1 MIIIKVLAIVGV
13 IVGIYFFIEEQ
24 LDINLNPAKMEGKE
38 GENTNSGYLESVTG
52 ASLDEQLIE
61 VLLMISS
68 CLKAGRNLDQAFE
81 LVAVSTPPPICNE
94 FRTLVQERRL
104 GVPMVEALTN
114 LANRVPSQDL
124 RLAVNATIFQQET
137 GGNLED
143 LYTQILLTIS
153 ERKKIMGKIVAG
165 TAHARLSGN
174 MVATIPVILAIIL
187 VYMQPDYL
195 KPMVTNPYGQIA
207 LLLAGAA
214 TILGVVFINR
224 MTTSILPDAEEAII
238 SKNDSTAQ
246 GRNKHKVLRMFLKP
260 FVLLM
265 SLLPA
270 NATNK
275 LKNETRFL
283 LNASGKATE
292 FEVDEFLGLMLMS
305 TIIFAL
311 IMMIFVNPSS
321 MGIWAWLV
329 LIMLLPIGFR
339 LPRIYLAH
347 LIRKRQKNIEFELPY
362 VIDLLSLAIE
372 SGLDLTGGIAKVVEK
387 SRNTDIVVE
396 FKMFLADIKVGKS
409 MEEALAD
416 MAERV
421 KVLSFF
427 SFVSS
432 LIQAQR
438 LGADIGPTLRAQ
450 AEQMRYQR
458 LILAEERVN
467 KLPVKLLIP
476 LVFFVFPSISVLLI
490 GPAMIQI
497 QTKFPKPESAE
508 SQDAGTQREDIGVLK
523 NDNSVKVQSQQPQTQ
538 YQPQT
543 QPQVQYQSQSQPQ
556 PQQQTQPV
564 SVTITEPVKES
575 VNKPD
580 NASLNN
586 SPDVA
591 KPQNSVENTQQS
603 SMSIQKPVEEDKNI
617 TKEQNVET
625 IPTVPNVTPAS
636 IVINEPV
643 AVPPTLAPITI
654 RESSI
659 NEEKPNSASEN
670 QPVVIKEDNV
680 LPKEQ
685 IINITEEQ
693 KTEAVSNQTVL
704 PSIIEI
710 NSNKAEKESLI
721 NDSNTTVKEDPIPQ
735 TLESSPQ
742 PQENSGQSSVNKI
755 ESGVEPNPGQNSS
768 QISVEVNIGE

>member
-1 MIIIKVLAIVGV
+1 MVVVNALIIIGILL
-13 IVGIYFFIEEQ
+13 GIYFYVLEKV
-24 LDINLNPAKMEGKE
+24 DISLNPAKMEGKE
-38 GENTNSGYLESVTG
+38 GDAANSGYLESVTG

-187 VYMQPDYL
+187 MYMQPDYL
-195 KPMVTNPYGQIA
+195 EPMLKNPYGQIA
-207 LLLAGAA
+207 LIIAA
-214 TILGVVFINR
+214 TATIIGVIFINR
-224 MTTSILPDAEEAII
+224 ITTSILPDAEEAVI
-238 SKNDSTAQ
+238 SKNDSTSKS
-246 GRNKHKVLRMFLKP
+246 KHKVLRLLIKP
-260 FVLLM
+260 FSVLM
-265 SLLPA
+265 AMLPP
-270 NATNK
+270 NVTNR

-283 LNASGKATE
+283 LNASGKAAE
-292 FEVDEFLGLMLMS
+292 FEVDEYIGLMALSMVVFAVIMLLLVSPS
-305 TIIFAL
+305 T
-311 IMMIFVNPSS
+311 
-321 MGIWAWLV
+321 MGFWAWIV
-329 LIMLLPIGFR
+329 LIALLPIGFR
-339 LPRIYLAH
+339 IPRFYLAH

-467 KLPVKLLIP
+467 KLPVKLLVP

-497 QTKFPKPESAE
+497 QTKFPKPEQME
-508 SQDAGTQREDIGVLK
+508 SQSVKKQKKDIGVLK
-523 NDNSVKVQSQQPQTQ
+523 NDSSVSMQTKA
-538 YQPQT
+538 
-543 QPQVQYQSQSQPQ
+543 
-556 PQQQTQPV
+556 V
-564 SVTITEPVKES
+564 SVTINEPVKEP
-575 VNKPD
+575 VKQQTKVVID
-580 NASLNN
+580 NSKNAA
-586 SPDVA
+586 PVVA
-591 KPQNSVENTQQS
+591 PQKKEQVIVEQQS
-603 SMSIQKPVEEDKNI
+603 SVKPAIIIEDKPV
-617 TKEQNVET
+617 TKEQPVET
-625 IPTVPNVTPAS
+625 INVVPNVTPA
-636 IVINEPV
+636 
-643 AVPPTLAPITI
+643 PIAIT
-654 RESSI
+654 
-659 NEEKPNSASEN
+659 
-670 QPVVIKEDNV
+670 QPVVVEEKSNEVKKVVPGEKAISPVVLPKNVKKEDNV
-680 LPKEQ
+680 SVINETSIEQ
-685 IINITEEQ
+685 SQ
-693 KTEAVSNQTVL
+693 SSNSAKSTSL

-710 NSNKAEKESLI
+710 HPEGNSSSKSSSEKAESSKKVQTEE
-721 NDSNTTVKEDPIPQ
+721 NDPLEYFTSPSTNGISIDVK
-735 TLESSPQ
+735 
-742 PQENSGQSSVNKI
+742 
-755 ESGVEPNPGQNSS
+755 
-768 QISVEVNIGE
+768 IGE

>member
-1 MIIIKVLAIVGV
+1 MIIVKVLAILGI

-24 LDINLNPAKMEGKE
+24 LDINLNSAKMEGKD
-38 GENTNSGYLESVTG
+38 GENANSSYLESVTG

-114 LANRVPSQDL
+114 LGNRVPSQDL

-174 MVATIPVILAIIL
+174 LVATIPVILAIVL
-187 VYMQPDYL
+187 LYMQPDYL
-195 KPMVTNPYGQIA
+195 KPMLTNPYGQIA
-207 LLLAGAA
+207 LLISVTA
-214 TILGVVFINR
+214 TILGVIFINR

-238 SKNDSTAQ
+238 SKNESSLT
-246 GRNKHKVLRMFLKP
+246 GKKKYRLLRMIISPLS
-260 FVLLM
+260 VLV
-265 SLLPA
+265 SFLPA
-270 NATNK
+270 KFTNK

-283 LNASGKATE
+283 LNASGKSNE
-292 FEVDEFLGLMLMS
+292 FEVDEFIGLMVLS
-305 TIIFAL
+305 TIIFGL
-311 IMMIFVNPSS
+311 IMLLFVSPVS
-321 MGIWAWLV
+321 MGGWAWLV
-329 LIMLLPIGFR
+329 LLCLLPIGFR

-490 GPAMIQI
+490 GPAIIQI
-497 QTKFPKPESAE
+497 QTKFPKPEHAESNKNNNENVKNNAGILKKETKEQAKVVTPSETKPKETSVLVNSSNNKIDMPILNKNENLNEKKVSNNNSKKVHIDEHQSNNNLINNSVEKKEFEHNTETIPVVPSVTPAPIIIEEPVANPNTEETIPSAE
-508 SQDAGTQREDIGVLK
+508 DI
-523 NDNSVKVQSQQPQTQ
+523 
-538 YQPQT
+538 
-543 QPQVQYQSQSQPQ
+543 
-556 PQQQTQPV
+556 
-564 SVTITEPVKES
+564 KE
-575 VNKPD
+575 
-580 NASLNN
+580 SLNN
-586 SPDVA
+586 DSSQLI
-591 KPQNSVENTQQS
+591 KQEKNSIYETFSNEKTVSDNPTTIINNRVPENNALNIYKEEFGENTGNSLSQ
-603 SMSIQKPVEEDKNI
+603 EEDSTFNGDS
-617 TKEQNVET
+617 N
-625 IPTVPNVTPAS
+625 
-636 IVINEPV
+636 
-643 AVPPTLAPITI
+643 PPSSS
-654 RESSI
+654 ESDS
-659 NEEKPNSASEN
+659 
-670 QPVVIKEDNV
+670 
-680 LPKEQ
+680 
-685 IINITEEQ
+685 
-693 KTEAVSNQTVL
+693 
-704 PSIIEI
+704 
-710 NSNKAEKESLI
+710 NSNLI
-721 NDSNTTVKEDPIPQ
+721 PI
-735 TLESSPQ
+735 
-742 PQENSGQSSVNKI
+742 
-755 ESGVEPNPGQNSS
+755 
-768 QISVEVNIGE
+768 EVYIGR

>member
-1 MIIIKVLAIVGV
+1 MIAIKVLAIIGV
-13 IVGIYFFIEEQ
+13 IVGIYFFIEDQ

-38 GENTNSGYLESVTG
+38 GDAANGGYLESVTG
-52 ASLDEQLIE
+52 ANLDEQLIE

-114 LANRVPSQDL
+114 LSNRVPSQDL

-187 VYMQPDYL
+187 LNMQPDYL
-195 KPMVTNPYGQIA
+195 KPMLTNPYGQIA
-207 LLLAGAA
+207 LLIAVAA
-214 TILGVVFINR
+214 TIIGVIFINR
-224 MTTSILPDAEEAII
+224 MTTSILPDAEEAMI
-238 SKNDSTAQ
+238 SKNESSAN
-246 GRNKHKVLRMFLKP
+246 GKNKYKLLRLINKP
-260 FVLLM
+260 FEAVMALI
-265 SLLPA
+265 PA
-270 NATNK
+270 QATNK
-275 LKNETRFL
+275 LRNETKFL
-283 LNASGKATE
+283 LNASGKSSE
-292 FEVDEFLGLMLMS
+292 FEVSEYIGLMAMS
-305 TIIFAL
+305 MVVFAV
-311 IMMIFVNPSS
+311 IMALFVNPFK
-321 MGIWAWLV
+321 MGILAWIV

-387 SRNTDIVVE
+387 SRNTDIIVE

-497 QTKFPKPESAE
+497 QTKFPKPEELE
-508 SQDAGTQREDIGVLK
+508 SERTAPAKSENIGVL
-523 NDNSVKVQSQQPQTQ
+523 NTSANQSAKPAKTM
-538 YQPQT
+538 
-543 QPQVQYQSQSQPQ
+543 
-556 PQQQTQPV
+556 QPV
-564 SVTITEPVKES
+564 QPVQPVKTIAEPVKKNADPQQSNNS
-575 VNKPD
+575 VNNQSTSVQP
-580 NASLNN
+580 AVI
-586 SPDVA
+586 PV
-591 KPQNSVENTQQS
+591 QNTIV
-603 SMSIQKPVEEDKNI
+603 IEDKVNVN
-617 TKEQNVET
+617 EQKVDT
-625 IPTVPNVTPAS
+625 MPVVPNVTPAP
-636 IVINEPV
+636 IVITEPDAPPPAPVTIIEPAKESVKEPVNTNQSSMQRDVSPSAV
-643 AVPPTLAPITI
+643 AVPVAI
-654 RESSI
+654 EV
-659 NEEKPNSASEN
+659 
-670 QPVVIKEDNV
+670 PVN
-680 LPKEQ
+680 
-685 IINITEEQ
+685 N
-693 KTEAVSNQTVL
+693 
-704 PSIIEI
+704 
-710 NSNKAEKESLI
+710 
-721 NDSNTTVKEDPIPQ
+721 NTTPENAAGGNAGSKMVPI
-735 TLESSPQ
+735 E
-742 PQENSGQSSVNKI
+742 EY
-755 ESGVEPNPGQNSS
+755 
-768 QISVEVNIGE
+768 IGE

>member
-1 MIIIKVLAIVGV
+1 MIAIKVLAIVGV
-13 IVGIYFFIEEQ
+13 IVGIYFFIEDQ

-38 GENTNSGYLESVTG
+38 GDAANSGYLESVTG

-174 MVATIPVILAIIL
+174 LVATIPVVLAIIL
-187 VYMQPDYL
+187 LHMQPDYL
-195 KPMVTNPYGQIA
+195 KPMLTNPYGQIA
-207 LLLAGAA
+207 LLIAVSA
-214 TILGVVFINR
+214 TIIGVVFINR
-224 MTTSILPDAEEAII
+224 MTTSILPDAEEAMI
-238 SKNDSTAQ
+238 SKNESSIT
-246 GRNKHKVLRMFLKP
+246 GKTKYKFLRLILKP
-260 FVLLM
+260 FETLM
-265 SLLPA
+265 AIIPSNL
-270 NATNK
+270 TNK
-275 LKNETRFL
+275 LKNETKFL
-283 LNASGKATE
+283 LNASGKSAE
-292 FEVDEFLGLMLMS
+292 FEVSEYIGLMALSMLV
-305 TIIFAL
+305 FAI
-311 IMMIFVNPSS
+311 IMMLFVNPFS
-321 MGIWAWLV
+321 MGAWAWLV
-329 LIMLLPIGFR
+329 LLFLLPIGFR

-387 SRNTDIVVE
+387 SRNTDIIVE

-458 LILAEERVN
+458 MILAEERVN

-497 QTKFPKPESAE
+497 QTKFPKPEELQSE
-508 SQDAGTQREDIGVLK
+508 DAAQSNKENIGVLNNSSSQNTK
-523 NDNSVKVQSQQPQTQ
+523 PAQTMQPVQPVKTSAKPVNNKVYPNQSNNSVGNQNSNVQPSVIQVPPPIIIEENAKIKEQKVDTM
-538 YQPQT
+538 
-543 QPQVQYQSQSQPQ
+543 
-556 PQQQTQPV
+556 PV
-564 SVTITEPVKES
+564 VPTVTPAPIEITEPVAVPPAPAPVTIVEPVKES
-575 VNKPD
+575 VNENSSSNSVNTD
-580 NASLNN
+580 QSSLKNNISPAAIAVPVSIEVPKSKAAVTIENEEIIKEEKSVSDSYTGNNTPANNN
-586 SPDVA
+586 SGPGDMV
-591 KPQNSVENTQQS
+591 
-603 SMSIQKPVEEDKNI
+603 PVEI
-617 TKEQNVET
+617 Y
-625 IPTVPNVTPAS
+625 I
-636 IVINEPV
+636 
-643 AVPPTLAPITI
+643 
-654 RESSI
+654 
-659 NEEKPNSASEN
+659 
-670 QPVVIKEDNV
+670 
-680 LPKEQ
+680 
-685 IINITEEQ
+685 
-693 KTEAVSNQTVL
+693 
-704 PSIIEI
+704 
-710 NSNKAEKESLI
+710 
-721 NDSNTTVKEDPIPQ
+721 
-735 TLESSPQ
+735 
-742 PQENSGQSSVNKI
+742 GQ
-755 ESGVEPNPGQNSS
+755 
-768 QISVEVNIGE
+768 

>member
-1 MIIIKVLAIVGV
+1 MIAIKVLAIIGV

-38 GENTNSGYLESVTG
+38 GDSSNGGYLESVTG

-114 LANRVPSQDL
+114 LSNRVPSQDL

-143 LYTQILLTIS
+143 LYTQILQTIS

-174 MVATIPVILAIIL
+174 LVATIPVILAIIL
-187 VYMQPDYL
+187 LNMQPDYL
-195 KPMVTNPYGQIA
+195 KPMFTNPYGQIA
-207 LLLAGAA
+207 LLLAIAA
-214 TILGVVFINR
+214 TIIGVVFINR
-224 MTTSILPDAEEAII
+224 MTTSILPDAEEAMI
-238 SKNDSTAQ
+238 SKNESSLK
-246 GRNKHKVLRMFLKP
+246 GKNKYKLLRLILKP
-260 FVLLM
+260 FEALMAVLPSNL
-265 SLLPA
+265 
-270 NATNK
+270 TNK
-275 LKNETRFL
+275 LKNETKFL
-283 LNASGKATE
+283 LNASGKSAE
-292 FEVDEFLGLMLMS
+292 FEVSEYIGLMALSMVV
-305 TIIFAL
+305 FAI
-311 IMMIFVNPSS
+311 IMMLFVNPAT
-321 MGIWAWLV
+321 MGAWAWLV
-329 LIMLLPIGFR
+329 LIFLLPIGFR

-387 SRNTDIVVE
+387 SRNTDIIVE

-438 LGADIGPTLRAQ
+438 LGADIGTTLRAQ

-497 QTKFPKPESAE
+497 QTKFPKPEQLE
-508 SQDAGTQREDIGVLK
+508 SEKTETAKKENIGVLNTSSNQSAKPAQTMQSVQPVKTTPEPVK
-523 NDNSVKVQSQQPQTQ
+523 NTVYQQQSNSSGNKQLEKVQPTVI
-538 YQPQT
+538 
-543 QPQVQYQSQSQPQ
+543 QVPTTIVIEEKASSKEQKVD
-556 PQQQTQPV
+556 TMPV
-564 SVTITEPVKES
+564 VPSVTPAPIVITEPVAAPPAPAPVTIIEPAKES
-575 VNKPD
+575 IKEPADSNQSSLEREVSPSAIAVPVAIEVPSEKP
-580 NASLNN
+580 
-586 SPDVA
+586 VHE
-591 KPQNSVENTQQS
+591 VENE
-603 SMSIQKPVEEDKNI
+603 KPVQEKA
-617 TKEQNVET
+617 KQNES
-625 IPTVPNVTPAS
+625 PSKMVP
-636 IVINEPV
+636 
-643 AVPPTLAPITI
+643 
-654 RESSI
+654 
-659 NEEKPNSASEN
+659 
-670 QPVVIKEDNV
+670 
-680 LPKEQ
+680 
-685 IINITEEQ
+685 
-693 KTEAVSNQTVL
+693 
-704 PSIIEI
+704 IE
-710 NSNKAEKESLI
+710 
-721 NDSNTTVKEDPIPQ
+721 VY
-735 TLESSPQ
+735 
-742 PQENSGQSSVNKI
+742 
-755 ESGVEPNPGQNSS
+755 
-768 QISVEVNIGE
+768 IGE

>member
-1 MIIIKVLAIVGV
+1 MIAIKVLAIIGV

-38 GENTNSGYLESVTG
+38 GEAGNSGYLESVTG

-174 MVATIPVILAIIL
+174 LVATIPVILAIIL
-187 VYMQPDYL
+187 LNMQPDYL
-195 KPMVTNPYGQIA
+195 KPMFTNPYGQIA
-207 LLLAGAA
+207 LLIAVAA
-214 TILGVVFINR
+214 TIIGVVFINR
-224 MTTSILPDAEEAII
+224 MTTSILPDAEEAMI
-238 SKNDSTAQ
+238 SKNESNAK
-246 GRNKHKVLRMFLKP
+246 GKSKYKVLRLFLKP
-260 FVLLM
+260 FSILM
-265 SLLPA
+265 SLLPS
-270 NATNK
+270 NLTNK

-283 LNASGKATE
+283 LNASGKSEE
-292 FEVDEFLGLMLMS
+292 FDVDEYIGLMLLSMVL
-305 TIIFAL
+305 FAV
-311 IMMIFVNPSS
+311 IMILFLNPIS

-329 LIMLLPIGFR
+329 LILLLPIGFR

-387 SRNTDIVVE
+387 SRNTDIIVE

-497 QTKFPKPESAE
+497 QTKFPKPEQLESESA
-508 SQDAGTQREDIGVLK
+508 SKAKKGNIGVLNK
-523 NDNSVKVQSQQPQTQ
+523 TPNQNTKV
-538 YQPQT
+538 
-543 QPQVQYQSQSQPQ
+543 
-556 PQQQTQPV
+556 TQPV
-564 SVTITEPVKES
+564 QKSSVPVNNTKISSSQTNNAVNSQKTVPVNNAQPKVTPTPAAVVVIEEKTKEKEHVVNTMPVVPSVTPAPIVITEPVAAPQVPAPVTIVEPVKES
-575 VNKPD
+575 AEPEQAIPVKPANPEAIAVPTTITVPEKQVIQDNRIDSSAVNGSENTIPATNKPD
-580 NASLNN
+580 SSNN
-586 SPDVA
+586 FV
-591 KPQNSVENTQQS
+591 
-603 SMSIQKPVEEDKNI
+603 PVESYI
-617 TKEQNVET
+617 
-625 IPTVPNVTPAS
+625 
-636 IVINEPV
+636 
-643 AVPPTLAPITI
+643 
-654 RESSI
+654 
-659 NEEKPNSASEN
+659 
-670 QPVVIKEDNV
+670 
-680 LPKEQ
+680 
-685 IINITEEQ
+685 
-693 KTEAVSNQTVL
+693 
-704 PSIIEI
+704 
-710 NSNKAEKESLI
+710 
-721 NDSNTTVKEDPIPQ
+721 
-735 TLESSPQ
+735 
-742 PQENSGQSSVNKI
+742 GQ
-755 ESGVEPNPGQNSS
+755 
-768 QISVEVNIGE
+768 

>member
-1 MIIIKVLAIVGV
+1 MIAIKVLAIIGV

-38 GENTNSGYLESVTG
+38 GDSSNGGYLESVTG

-114 LANRVPSQDL
+114 LSNRVPSQDL

-143 LYTQILLTIS
+143 LYTQILQTIS

-174 MVATIPVILAIIL
+174 LVATIPVILAIIL
-187 VYMQPDYL
+187 LNMQPDYL
-195 KPMVTNPYGQIA
+195 KPMFTNPYGQIA
-207 LLLAGAA
+207 LLLAVAA
-214 TILGVVFINR
+214 TIIGVVFINR
-224 MTTSILPDAEEAII
+224 MTTSILPDAEEAMI
-238 SKNDSTAQ
+238 SKNESSIK
-246 GRNKHKVLRMFLKP
+246 GKSKYKVLRLILKP
-260 FVLLM
+260 FEAFM
-265 SLLPA
+265 AMLPS
-270 NATNK
+270 NLTNK
-275 LKNETRFL
+275 LKNETKFL
-283 LNASGKATE
+283 LNASGKSAV
-292 FEVDEFLGLMLMS
+292 FEVSEYIGLMALSMVV
-305 TIIFAL
+305 FAI
-311 IMMIFVNPSS
+311 IMMLFVNPST
-321 MGIWAWLV
+321 MGAWAWLV
-329 LIMLLPIGFR
+329 LIFLLPIGFR

-387 SRNTDIVVE
+387 SRNTDIIVE

-497 QTKFPKPESAE
+497 QTKFPKPEQLE
-508 SQDAGTQREDIGVLK
+508 SEKTETVKKENIGVLNTNSNQSAKPAKTMQPVQPVQPVKTTPEPVK
-523 NDNSVKVQSQQPQTQ
+523 NNV
-538 YQPQT
+538 Y
-543 QPQVQYQSQSQPQ
+543 
-556 PQQQTQPV
+556 QQQSNSSGNKQNENVQPTV
-564 SVTITEPVKES
+564 IHVPATIVIEEKASPKEQKVDTMPVVPSVTPAPIVITEPVAAPPAPAPVTIIEPKKES
-575 VNKPD
+575 IKEPTDSN
-580 NASLNN
+580 
-586 SPDVA
+586 
-591 KPQNSVENTQQS
+591 QS
-603 SMSIQKPVEEDKNI
+603 SLE
-617 TKEQNVET
+617 KEVSPSA
-625 IPTVPNVTPAS
+625 I
-636 IVINEPV
+636 
-643 AVPPTLAPITI
+643 AVPV
-654 RESSI
+654 SI
-659 NEEKPNSASEN
+659 EVPGEKSVTEVGNEKSAQEK
-670 QPVVIKEDNV
+670 K
-680 LPKEQ
+680 PK
-685 IINITEEQ
+685 
-693 KTEAVSNQTVL
+693 
-704 PSIIEI
+704 
-710 NSNKAEKESLI
+710 
-721 NDSNTTVKEDPIPQ
+721 
-735 TLESSPQ
+735 
-742 PQENSGQSSVNKI
+742 
-755 ESGVEPNPGQNSS
+755 
-768 QISVEVNIGE
+768 

>member
-1 MIIIKVLAIVGV
+1 MIAIKVLAIIGV
-13 IVGIYFFIEEQ
+13 IVGIYFFIEDQ

-38 GENTNSGYLESVTG
+38 GDSSNGGYLESVTG

-114 LANRVPSQDL
+114 LSNRVPSQDL

-187 VYMQPDYL
+187 LNMQPDYL
-195 KPMVTNPYGQIA
+195 KPMITNPYGQIA
-207 LLLAGAA
+207 LLLAVAA
-214 TILGVVFINR
+214 TIIGVVFINR
-224 MTTSILPDAEEAII
+224 MTTSILPDAEEAMI
-238 SKNDSTAQ
+238 SKNESSIKGKT
-246 GRNKHKVLRMFLKP
+246 KYKILRLLIKP
-260 FVLLM
+260 FEALM
-265 SLLPA
+265 AMLPSSL
-270 NATNK
+270 TNK
-275 LKNETRFL
+275 LKNETKFL
-283 LNASGKATE
+283 LNASGKSTE
-292 FEVDEFLGLMLMS
+292 FEVSEYIGLMALSMV
-305 TIIFAL
+305 IFAI
-311 IMMIFVNPSS
+311 IMMLFVNPVS
-321 MGIWAWLV
+321 MGIWSILV
-329 LIMLLPIGFR
+329 LLFLLPIGFR

-387 SRNTDIVVE
+387 SRNTDIIVE

-497 QTKFPKPESAE
+497 QTNFPKPEQLESESAAPAKNE
-508 SQDAGTQREDIGVLK
+508 NIGVLNTSSNQSAK
-523 NDNSVKVQSQQPQTQ
+523 PVQTSMQPVQS
-538 YQPQT
+538 
-543 QPQVQYQSQSQPQ
+543 V
-556 PQQQTQPV
+556 QPV
-564 SVTITEPVKES
+564 KTITEPVK
-575 VNKPD
+575 N
-580 NASLNN
+580 NAYPQQSNN
-586 SPDVA
+586 SGTN
-591 KPQNSVENTQQS
+591 QTTQPVQPTV
-603 SMSIQKPVEEDKNI
+603 IQVPATIVIEDKASS
-617 TKEQNVET
+617 KEQKVDT
-625 IPTVPNVTPAS
+625 MPVVPSVTPAP
-636 IVINEPV
+636 IVITEPV
-643 AVPPTLAPITI
+643 VAPPAPAPVTIEPAKENVKEPANPNQSSLQREVSPSAIAVPVT
-654 RESSI
+654 
-659 NEEKPNSASEN
+659 
-670 QPVVIKEDNV
+670 
-680 LPKEQ
+680 
-685 IINITEEQ
+685 
-693 KTEAVSNQTVL
+693 
-704 PSIIEI
+704 IEI
-710 NSNKAEKESLI
+710 PRDNSVPAANEQPSKGNAGGNETPSKM
-721 NDSNTTVKEDPIPQ
+721 VPI
-735 TLESSPQ
+735 
-742 PQENSGQSSVNKI
+742 
-755 ESGVEPNPGQNSS
+755 
-768 QISVEVNIGE
+768 EVYIGE